1 MGQLVAQMG
10 QLEAQFGSE
19 AQISR
24 LEAHIR
30 YILILASRS
39 PILAFTWVGVAS
51 SWPTQPQI
59 KLNQAS
65 SWLIS
70 ISKLVYQLPF
80 GPLQCQNRLIQLQ
93 IVPTKSGLTHLTLKL
108 APLSLK
114 PVSYFAPKMPPTCL

>member
-1 MGQLVAQMG
+1 MAQMGQLEAQTGHFEAQMGQLVAQMG

-30 YILILASRS
+30 YILILASRL

-59 KLNQAS
+59 KP
-65 SWLIS
+65 
-70 ISKLVYQLPF
+70 Y
-80 GPLQCQNRLIQLQ
+80 
-93 IVPTKSGLTHLTLKL
+93 
-108 APLSLK
+108 
-114 PVSYFAPKMPPTCL
+114 